1 MQAVRLL
8 LLQDEI
14 SGLAFPY
21 LIFPLSLSAPS
32 LLSLLCI
39 AAELRQLPD
48 LIEKEI

>member
-21 LIFPLSLSAPS
+21 LIFPLSLSAS
-32 LLSLLCI
+32 LSPPLCI

>member
-21 LIFPLSLSAPS
+21 LIFPLSLPPS
-32 LLSLLCI
+32 PLLFSI
-39 AAELRQLPD
+39 PAELRQLPD